1 MLNFF
6 FFLLDRTYFFVF
18 CIEFKYLIYIVSCC
32 AASHSKFNS
41 SILKKKCNPPKTSTD
56 VFFFSTDYWAI
67 DISISHQNAVIKPNY
82 CAKEKQNKK
91 TPHLHK
97 THLMHQQERRRSNV
111 RDSKEFLDFR
121 AKPGVS
127 STQEVMQYLPL
138 SLDLLS
144 E

>member
-6 FFLLDRTYFFVF
+6 FSCQIEHTFLFSVQNLSTLFTQYPAALLV
-18 CIEFKYLIYIVSCC
+18 IQNSIVL
-32 AASHSKFNS
+32 F
-41 SILKKKCNPPKTSTD
+41 LKRNVTPPKLLLMS
-56 VFFFSTDYWAI
+56 FFLHRLLGYRHQH
-67 DISISHQNAVIKPNY
+67 ISPECSNQAQLLCKR
-82 CAKEKQNKK
+82 KTKQK